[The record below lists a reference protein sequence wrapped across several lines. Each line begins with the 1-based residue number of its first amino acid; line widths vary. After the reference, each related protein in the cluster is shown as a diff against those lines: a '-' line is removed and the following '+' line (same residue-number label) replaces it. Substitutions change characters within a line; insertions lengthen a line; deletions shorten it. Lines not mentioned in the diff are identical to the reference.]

1 MEVIINFIAEFLLGK
16 TVKAVERWFSRNSEE
31 KLIPSKEGKKIVRQR
46 CPFGPVLPS
55 RDYLEAMMG
64 DFLEQQQEL
73 QKQGGP
79 PRRLLLITMLRL
91 IAFSADV
98 LAITW
103 QNVSAPRQNHA
114 PIPPPQPSLEH
125 VDNDELPDLEI
136 EIDD

>member
-16 TVKAVERWFSRNSEE
+16 TVKAVERWFSRDYEEVLPSSEE
-31 KLIPSKEGKKIVRQR
+31 ENTLARKR

-64 DFLEQQQEL
+64 DFLERQQEL
-73 QKQGGP
+73 QDQGGP
-79 PRRLLLITMLRL
+79 PRRILLITMLRL
-91 IAFSADV
+91 VAFSAEV

-103 QNVSAPRQNHA
+103 QNLSAHA
-114 PIPPPQPSLEH
+114 PKPPTQTSSEH
-125 VDNDELPDLEI
+125 VDSDELHDLEI

>member
-16 TVKAVERWFSRNSEE
+16 TVKAVERWFSRTREE
-31 KLIPSKEGKKIVRQR
+31 KLIPSDEVKPLVKQR

-64 DFLEQQQEL
+64 DFLERQQEL

-91 IAFSADV
+91 VAFSADV

-103 QNVSAPRQNHA
+103 QNISAPIHNHA
-114 PIPPPQPSLEH
+114 PMPPPQASLDH
-125 VDNDELPDLEI
+125 VESDDLSELEI
-136 EIDD
+136 ERDD